1 MMQKGF
7 AMKRHIL
14 IFAGSIFLSLSALA
28 QTPAADSV
36 AKVTEKRAQ
45 KETKPMDA
53 HDNFVVNV
61 SREKDFSSFFKA
73 LQKGELIGTFY
84 SAPITVFLPDNTA
97 FSELSNGKIDSLM
110 TPQRKYDLIALMTYH
125 ALPGTVTI
133 HKLTKLIHKNKGSAV
148 LTTLSGSKL
157 IATIGNANNV
167 ILIDEGGNECFI
179 KKADVKQHNGV
190 VHMVSTV
197 LMPRFK
203 NI

>member
-1 MMQKGF
+1 
-7 AMKRHIL
+7 MKRLIL
-14 IFAGSIFLSLSALA
+14 IFTGLIFLCLSTLA

-36 AKVTEKRAQ
+36 AKVAEKRARTD
-45 KETKPMDA
+45 TKPMDP
-53 HDNFVVNV
+53 HDNFVVNI
-61 SREKDFSSFFKA
+61 SHENDFSSFFKA
-73 LQKGELIGTFY
+73 LQKGDLIGTFY

-97 FSELSNGKIDSLM
+97 FSKLSNGKIDSLM
-110 TPQRKYDLIALMTYH
+110 TPQRKYDLIALITYH

-133 HKLTKLIHKNKGSAV
+133 HKLTKLIHKGKGSAV

-157 IATIGNANNV
+157 IATISNANNV

-179 KKADVKQHNGV
+179 KKADVKQYNGI